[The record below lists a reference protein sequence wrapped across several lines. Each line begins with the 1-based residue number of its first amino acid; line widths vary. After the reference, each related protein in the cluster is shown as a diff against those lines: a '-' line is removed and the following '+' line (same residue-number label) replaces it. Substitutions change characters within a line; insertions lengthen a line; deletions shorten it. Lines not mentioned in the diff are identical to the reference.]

1 MMELEIQKY
10 LRSNKT
16 LQDLSW
22 DYDLKYFTSPE
33 HPNLVVFDYSLISPK
48 NEQIVRESRG
58 LVLEKNS
65 WNLVAKSMSA
75 FSFQEDAMYKDLYQN
90 FDWDSARAY
99 PKYDGCLITLYYY
112 KGSWITGTRFS
123 VDGLCYVASAYKN
136 ESDIYWRDLFIECLN
151 FLDISFD
158 NFTNSLNKSC
168 TYSFELCSIHNRNI
182 VVYENKLLKILS
194 IFDIENLK
202 EVDIHSET
210 IFVEKWHRL
219 MPNFIKVDSFGECV
233 KIINLNQDPTENEG
247 LVVVDKNFN
256 RMKIRNPNFDKLS
269 YNLNPKNEVEALKN
283 IFYALL
289 DNISPSSSSSSAV
302 ITKCYY
308 NTNGS
313 GYCFNPLDTIGSGFS
328 GPYSICN
335 TASDCTVTTYCWY
348 HPTLV
353 LPTACVP
360 FAENPPTDYVSQG
373 QICGGTAPC
382 VSPNA
387 GAESIRSNEVRTSN
401 VCGSSW
407 SPKASKNN
415 FVKLAD
421 DFVNLCNWVLVEFK
435 EYRNGNTESELN
447 LKEVWE
453 DLFKELKSGKSL
465 SESLLS
471 VKAESQIEAVIRF
484 NSFLENRDV

>member
-1 MMELEIQKY
+1 MELEIQKY
-10 LRSNKT
+10 LRSGKT
-16 LQDLSW
+16 LKDLSIEF
-22 DYDLKYFTSPE
+22 DIKFFESEL
-33 HPNLVVFDYSLISPK
+33 HPNLVVFDYSKFSPSDS
-48 NEQIVRESRG
+48 QIVQEARG
-58 LVLEKNS
+58 LILQKNT
-65 WNLVAKSMSA
+65 WNLAAISMKKFGQESKSFNWLKSQIM
-75 FSFQEDAMYKDLYQN
+75 
-90 FDWDSARAY
+90 
-99 PKYDGCLITLYYY
+99 PKFDGCLVVLYFYENE
-112 KGSWITGTRFS
+112 WITGTRFS

-313 GYCFNPLDTIGSGFS
+313 GYCFNPLDTYVYLIWIHVFES
-328 GPYSICN
+328 
-335 TASDCTVTTYCWY
+335 
-348 HPTLV
+348 V
-353 LPTACVP
+353 L
-360 FAENPPTDYVSQG
+360 G
-373 QICGGTAPC
+373 
-382 VSPNA
+382 
-387 GAESIRSNEVRTSN
+387 
-401 VCGSSW
+401 
-407 SPKASKNN
+407 
-415 FVKLAD
+415 L
-421 DFVNLCNWVLVEFK
+421 
-435 EYRNGNTESELN
+435 
-447 LKEVWE
+447 
-453 DLFKELKSGKSL
+453 GKSKK
-465 SESLLS
+465 S
-471 VKAESQIEAVIRF
+471 F
-484 NSFLENRDV
+484 NKI